1 MGGAMSDRRHA
12 ARLAM
17 PAMKAR
23 GDIQGL
29 RAIAVLLVVLAH
41 AGVPGVSGGYIGVDV
56 FFVVSGY
63 LITSILLHE
72 ATEHGGISLVG
83 FYAKRARRILP
94 AATVT
99 LIVTAIAAIV
109 LLPYVRGEAI
119 LGDVAWA
126 AFFAANLRFAQG
138 QTDYFAAGQPH
149 SPVQH
154 YWSLAVE
161 EQFYLVWPAVIVAV
175 LAVGAGRRVATVRR
189 RMPWLVGFATIV
201 VVASFAWSVAAT
213 PTDPTDSYFATATR
227 GWELGA
233 GALLAMAGR
242 SLPRLRRWTRSL
254 LALAGLAM
262 IATAAVTFTDR
273 TPVPGYHMALPIVGT
288 VLLIAAGSG
297 IPDRSGPG
305 LVRLL
310 GRQPLRWIGDLS
322 YGFYLSHWPFL
333 ILAPAYLGHRLSPTE
348 NLALSGCALVMAW
361 LSYHVIENPIRRAP
375 TLSLR
380 PRLALLLWPVAIG
393 SLLAVNAGSQA
404 YIDHERRVV
413 AAAAADVDLSVLP
426 PSQRVPRNGETIHD
440 ALADA
445 IDRASLDAPQTPVE
459 DLRPVGEEFVR
470 DPACRAAEEQSS
482 HEICPLG
489 DIGSDRRIVAMG
501 DSHAQMWLAGLEIV
515 AERNG
520 YELVP
525 ITKLGCTPYDVIA
538 WKFDR
543 DAVYTECNAWREW
556 ALEQARLARPDM
568 IVVASSSVIKNA
580 DETTGELLPLDAAR
594 QSWRDGAESLAEEL
608 LTIAPDVRFVEDI
621 NRLPWFPAD
630 CLSDL
635 DKTAA
640 DCTFEPS
647 TWVADS
653 NRLVRRGIAGTDAI
667 RIVTHDLF
675 CLRDRCPTVVNGMAV
690 YGDND
695 HIANGYSAY
704 LADELEARL
713 RLPGRPRV

>member
-1 MGGAMSDRRHA
+1 MSVRRHA

-41 AGVPGVSGGYIGVDV
+41 AGVLGVGGGYIGVDV
-56 FFVVSGY
+56 FFVVSGF

-72 ATEHGGISLVG
+72 ATERGSISLVR

-94 AATVT
+94 AATAT
-99 LIVTAIAAIV
+99 LMATAIAAIV
-109 LLPYVRGEAI
+109 LLPYVRAEAI

-126 AFFAANLRFAQG
+126 AFFAANLRFAEG
-138 QTDYFAAGQPH
+138 QTDYFSAGQPH

-175 LAVGAGRRVATVRR
+175 LVVGAGRRVAVVRR
-189 RMPWLVGFATIV
+189 RMPWLVGFAAV
-201 VVASFAWSVAAT
+201 LVVASFAWSVAAT
-213 PTDPTDSYFATATR
+213 PTDPTGAYFATSTR

-242 SLPRLRRWTRSL
+242 SLPRLRRSARSL
-254 LALAGLAM
+254 LAVAGLAM
-262 IATAAVTFTDR
+262 IAVAAVTFTDR
-273 TPVPGYHMALPIVGT
+273 TPVPGYHMALPVVGT

-297 IPDRSGPG
+297 VPDRSGPVV
-305 LVRLL
+305 VRLL
-310 GRQPLRWIGDLS
+310 GRQPLRWIGDVS
-322 YGFYLSHWPFL
+322 YGFYLWHWPFL
-333 ILAPAYLGHRLSPTE
+333 ILAPAYAGHRLSVPA
-348 NLALSGCALVMAW
+348 NLALCAGALLMAW
-361 LSYHVIENPIRRAP
+361 LSYHLIENPIRRAP

-380 PRLALLLWPVAIG
+380 PRLALLLWPAAIG
-393 SLLAVNAGSQA
+393 SLLIVNAGSQA
-404 YIDHERRVV
+404 YIDHERRIV
-413 AAAAADVDLSVLP
+413 AAAAASVDLSALP
-426 PSQRVPRNGETIHD
+426 PEQRVPRNGEPIHD

-445 IDRASLDAPQTPVE
+445 LDRASLDAPQTPVE
-459 DLRPVGEEFVR
+459 DLEPVSEEFVR
-470 DPACRAAEEQSS
+470 DTDCRAAEAQWS

-489 DIGSDRRIVAMG
+489 EIGSDRRMVVIG

-525 ITKLGCTPYDVIA
+525 ITKLGCTPYDVVA

-543 DAVYTECNAWREW
+543 DDVYTECNAWRQW
-556 ALEQARLARPDM
+556 ALEQAGLARPDV
-568 IVVASSSVIKNA
+568 IVVASASVIKSA
-580 DETTGELLPLDAAR
+580 DEATGELLPLDAAR
-594 QSWRDGAESLAEEL
+594 QAWRDGARSLAEDL
-608 LTIAPDVRFVEDI
+608 LAIAPDVRFVEDI
-621 NRLPWFPAD
+621 NRLPWYPAD

-647 TWVADS
+647 SWVADS
-653 NRLVRRGIAGTDAI
+653 NRLVRRGIRDTDAI
-667 RIVTHDLF
+667 RVVSHDLF

-695 HIANGYSAY
+695 HLANGYSAY
-704 LADELEARL
+704 LADELEERL
-713 RLPGRPRV
+713 RLPGRARS